1 MLRAKLRFCEA
12 NLQIEDK
19 RATHNRVLAFAVR
32 CPPDFAGFRANPK
45 PARRRPVDD
54 ACKELRQHTLQ
65 HTRPDQRPNVKNL
78 KILWKLQLNNQP
90 REMHSLFPPL
100 IVPHVPTAGGPKE
113 IAIEAGI
120 SDNLYAIDVKA
131 GEVLWQ
137 KH

>member
-12 NLQIEDK
+12 NLQIVDK

-65 HTRPDQRPNVKNL
+65 HTRPDQRRERQEPEDGMVVFYRRE
-78 KILWKLQLNNQP
+78 P
-90 REMHSLFPPL
+90 RTRSRAASSE
-100 IVPHVPTAGGPKE
+100 
-113 IAIEAGI
+113 
-120 SDNLYAIDVKA
+120 
-131 GEVLWQ
+131 
-137 KH
+137 